1 MLNNAGGKQTMT
13 WEEAARIAEQIA
25 ASPDGGNW
33 HAQVAATG
41 QDQDYT
47 VAVRQHNT
55 HTYYQVS
62 SLREFIALC
71 DQLMR
76 LGQ

>member
-1 MLNNAGGKQTMT
+1 MT

-33 HAQVAATG
+33 HAQVTATG
-41 QDQDYT
+41 PDQDYT

-55 HTYYQVS
+55 HTSYQVS

-71 DQLMR
+71 DR
-76 LGQ
+76 LTTPGR

>member
-1 MLNNAGGKQTMT
+1 MT
-13 WEEAARIAEQIA
+13 WEEAATLAEQIV

-33 HAQVAATG
+33 HAQVTAIG
-41 QDQDYT
+41 SGPDYT

-55 HTYYQVS
+55 HPYYHVA

-71 DQLMR
+71 DRLMTPGR
-76 LGQ
+76 DISP